1 MNKVIMMVLTRV
13 GARNCCGVSV
23 GRLWNWLECCKT
35 VEKSTWDGN
44 YCTPGYCCVSWG
56 SRAINLWA
64 CRRSV
69 YTSTPHSKHCSHWRL
84 VLHSSM
90 SDFSVISALQA
101 LAQSWPK
108 QELSAEVYCSGCVAQ
123 GCSLQLRLH
132 PINRE
137 EMSSVALS
145 IKKKK
150 KNWAIKWI
158 YMHMW
163 GWPVPRPVLLRAA
176 RLRGQPAARGLCQ
189 SLCLWD
195 TSEIVSKTVIQPLHV
210 ISNPL
215 KYSPV
220 NVINHVMWSE
230 PHYM

>member
-1 MNKVIMMVLTRV
+1 
-13 GARNCCGVSV
+13 
-23 GRLWNWLECCKT
+23 
-35 VEKSTWDGN
+35 
-44 YCTPGYCCVSWG
+44 
-56 SRAINLWA
+56 
-64 CRRSV
+64 
-69 YTSTPHSKHCSHWRL
+69 
-84 VLHSSM
+84 M

-150 KNWAIKWI
+150 ELGHQVNIYAHVRMNWLACSTAC
-158 YMHMW
+158 
-163 GWPVPRPVLLRAA
+163 AA
-176 RLRGQPAARGLCQ
+176 VCSRSPGATATRGLYQ
-189 SLCLWD
+189 SLCLCH